1 MGMQALTESI
11 IENGL
16 RDRVLHE
23 GQLARIAGGAAP
35 RRYGLVNRALKSQEL
50 VRVRRGL
57 YVLAPKYRGEPAHP
71 FVIAQALEPG
81 SYVSLETALSAHG
94 WIPESV
100 RVTASVVPGRKSS
113 ELEHPAL
120 GSFTFHPLAVNRD
133 RFLEL
138 IERRRLSSQVALV
151 AKPLRA
157 LIDLVALRKLQWQG
171 LAFLIEGLRI
181 EEQTLQEIK
190 RADVE
195 ALVGVYKKKRP
206 NTFLA
211 SLAQELDLD

>member
-1 MGMQALTESI
+1 MQPLTESI
-11 IENGL
+11 IGHGL

-57 YVLAPKYRGEPAHP
+57 YILAPKYRGEPAHP
-71 FVIAQALEPG
+71 FVIAQSLEPG

-113 ELEHPAL
+113 GLEHPTL

-138 IERRRLSSQVALV
+138 IERRQFSSQVALV

-157 LIDLVALRKLQWQG
+157 LIDLVALKKLQWQG
-171 LAFLIEGLRI
+171 LAFLIEGMRI
-181 EEQTLQEIK
+181 EEQTLKEIK
-190 RADVE
+190 RADIE
-195 ALVGVYKKKRP
+195 ALAGVYKQKRP
-206 NTFLA
+206 NTFLT
-211 SLAQELDLD
+211 SLARELDLD